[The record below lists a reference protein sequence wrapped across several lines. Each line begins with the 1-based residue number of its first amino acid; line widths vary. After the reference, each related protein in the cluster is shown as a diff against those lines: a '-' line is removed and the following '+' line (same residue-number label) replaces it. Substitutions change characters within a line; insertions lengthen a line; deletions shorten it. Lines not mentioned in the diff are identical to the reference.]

1 MMKLL
6 FGLSVACNVFLGYSL
21 MTKKNHQPEVV
32 ERLIIETHAD
42 KPKKNKIDIKET
54 RSVLPKEIKTVKE
67 SDDKKSDSP
76 KFVAMESPELQE
88 AAEKMESERLEFLT
102 TTIGLS
108 EEKIAQHNKLR
119 DEFYK
124 ETSSFWGKNS
134 MRELTFKERRQ
145 MLELEEKLHKDLE
158 KLHGKKNWERFQKFR
173 EAYNQKGF
181 EQQTEENRPFIFMGL

>member
-1 MMKLL
+1 MMKILL
-6 FGLSVACNVFLGYSL
+6 GLSVACNVFLGYSL
-21 MTKKNHQPEVV
+21 ITKKNQPEVV

-42 KPKKNKIDIKET
+42 TSKKEKPEAKET
-54 RSVLPKEIKTVKE
+54 KPTVATGVKDSE
-67 SDDKKSDSP
+67 STKKKKSEAP
-76 KFVAMESPELQE
+76 FIAMESPELQE
-88 AAEKMESERLEFLT
+88 AAEKMETERLEFLSNA
-102 TTIGLS
+102 IGLS

-119 DEFYK
+119 DDFYK

-173 EAYNQKGF
+173 ESYNQKGF